1 MELSSRITP
10 DLILSAIG
18 VLLAIAA
25 AIVGIDK
32 LAEVIKKWKKPRD
45 QTDQTLVQCQIDL
58 QAQKAIANI
67 QAEQINALRAG
78 LIVTCQGVKALIE
91 HELHNGN
98 KDEMETASGAID
110 KWIFERVR

>member
-1 MELSSRITP
+1 MELSSKITP
-10 DLILSAIG
+10 DLVFSAIG
-18 VLLAIAA
+18 VLLAFAA

-32 LAEVIKKWKKPRD
+32 LVDVIKKWRKPRE
-45 QTDQTLVQCQIDL
+45 QTDQTLTQCMIDL
-58 QAQKAIANI
+58 ESQKARADS
-67 QAEQINALRAG
+67 QAEEIKALRAG

-110 KWIFERVR
+110 KWIFDRVR

>member
-18 VLLAIAA
+18 VLLAFAA

-32 LAEVIKKWKKPRD
+32 LVDVIKKWRKPRE
-45 QTDQTLVQCQIDL
+45 QTDQTLTQCMIDL
-58 QAQKAIANI
+58 ESQKARADA
-67 QAEQINALRAG
+67 QAEEIKILGAG
-78 LIVTCQGVKALIE
+78 LIVTCKGVKALLE

-98 KDEMETASGAID
+98 TSEMVSASKAID
-110 KWIFERVR
+110 DWLFSK